1 MIEQNQENLQANNQV
16 QTGGN
21 PYDLIDNKA
30 NEGNVQETQAS
41 VQNANNIQVD
51 TNNGQVNQV
60 VQNSGVEEKVY
71 KGPSGFTKK
80 LIKFIAKLSGQPDP
94 ETGEIKKSTEKVT
107 TNNQSVGTKT
117 EAPQKKPFDAIM
129 GGVTGFLDK
138 VESKVESVAGID
150 LDAPINKLNQNNQVP
165 AEQKPQEE
173 VNKEVAG
180 EANNGT
186 DIENTQKIE

>member
-1 MIEQNQENLQANNQV
+1 M
-16 QTGGN
+16 
-21 PYDLIDNKA
+21 
-30 NEGNVQETQAS
+30 
-41 VQNANNIQVD
+41 
-51 TNNGQVNQV
+51 
-60 VQNSGVEEKVY
+60 
-71 KGPSGFTKK
+71 
-80 LIKFIAKLSGQPDP
+80 
-94 ETGEIKKSTEKVT
+94 
-107 TNNQSVGTKT
+107 
-117 EAPQKKPFDAIM
+117 
-129 GGVTGFLDK
+129 DK